1 MVKGCSYQ
9 TENFENGSDATQS
22 KTSDDDADIEL
33 ENSTKKNS
41 KNSKK
46 SKKID
51 NEDEDDDED
60 EYDTKSKKTNRFTS
74 DKGSKNK
81 KNEPKESKKSKK
93 SKKSSYGS
101 METES
106 FENML
111 SSLSVRE
118 KKLLQSFK
126 KGELSDDEIDGLI
139 ETGVINE
146 SLVEKFLEH
155 VEKEN
160 FTNPKPKKLEESFL
174 NIEAFTNNNYTN
186 YY

>member
-1 MVKGCSYQ
+1 
-9 TENFENGSDATQS
+9 
-22 KTSDDDADIEL
+22 
-33 ENSTKKNS
+33 
-41 KNSKK
+41 
-46 SKKID
+46 
-51 NEDEDDDED
+51 
-60 EYDTKSKKTNRFTS
+60 
-74 DKGSKNK
+74 
-81 KNEPKESKKSKK
+81 
-93 SKKSSYGS
+93 

-160 FTNPKPKKLEESFL
+160 FTNPKPKKLEESSFT
-174 NIEAFTNNNYTN
+174 IEAFTNNNYTN